1 MDLLERESHLAQ
13 LHEHLQEVR
22 QGHGRVVMVGGEAG
36 VGKTSLMQQFQA
48 TLLGQVPVFHAS
60 CDALS
65 TPAPVG
71 PARDLAPALGVAVG
85 SYHDEQGRDALFRAV
100 HAVLANRATPLVLI
114 GEDAHWADSVS
125 LEFVR
130 FMARRI
136 GEMPCLF
143 LLTYRDDELGAEHPL
158 RLTLGDLATTRTVHR
173 IHLDPLSLAAVQ
185 ELAQPAQRDAAQLHQ
200 LTGGNPFFVTEVLAA
215 GDERVPGTVSDAVL
229 ARASRLTPEARAVLD
244 IAAVIGGRIDPELV
258 LAVAGP
264 VSDDLDRC
272 IVSGLLHLERDRL
285 RFRHEL
291 VRVAILEAIPPLRRR
306 LLHGRVLRMVRD
318 GSVASRDLAVLAHH
332 AEAAGDR
339 EAVLAFAGQAAEQ
352 AAALHAH
359 REAAAQYARA
369 LRFGD
374 DLPPQDRATLLE
386 AHALA
391 NYLCDQG
398 DTAIT
403 SRREAILLRRALGD
417 HLREGDDLRWLSRH
431 YWYQGQGAEAE
442 AAAMDAVRLLETLPP
457 GRELAM
463 AYSTVAQLRMLAD
476 DDTEAMAWGERAL
489 AQAEAVGD
497 VETAIHALCTIG
509 TSRRDHDDAR
519 GTQELEQSLRLAI
532 EQRFPDHAGRAL
544 SNLAWGAT
552 TQMALPLA
560 RERIAAGLA
569 YTTEHDLQGYR
580 VYLLSMQAMVRL
592 HSGEWAE
599 GMADAHEVWR
609 GPERSPL
616 ARIVAL
622 TALGRMHARR
632 GEAAAAAAVLDDAL
646 ALAQPTGQL
655 LRLGPV
661 TMARAEAALLADR
674 PDEARRELLAIAPL
688 VQERGWPWLRSE
700 CAWLLWQCGERE
712 ASSADV
718 MPPVAMQ
725 FAGDWAG
732 AAAAWRAL
740 GCPYDAALAQLQ
752 ADDVEAV
759 RQGAATLTALGAN
772 AALALGSER
781 LRRYGVRDQAVRR
794 GPRPSTQAH
803 PAGLTQR
810 EAEILALLG
819 EGLRNAQIAERLYL
833 TPKTVSHHLSA
844 IYAKLGVSNR
854 LEAAQAA
861 QQRGISSPP
870 I

>member
-1 MDLLERESHLAQ
+1 MDLLERASHLAQ
-13 LHEHLQEVR
+13 LHEHLQAAQEGR
-22 QGHGRVVMVGGEAG
+22 GRVVMVGGEAG
-36 VGKTSLMQQFQA
+36 VGKTSLMQRFQA
-48 TLLGQVPVFHAS
+48 DVQGQVPVFNAS

-71 PARDLAPALGVAVG
+71 PARDLAPALGVSVG

-100 HAVLANRATPLVLI
+100 HEALANRETPLVLI

-136 GEMPCLF
+136 GEMPFLF
-143 LLTYRDDELGAEHPL
+143 LITYRDDELSTEHPL
-158 RLTLGDLATTRTVHR
+158 RLTLGDLATTKTVHR
-173 IHLDPLSLAAVQ
+173 IHLDPLSLEAVR
-185 ELAQPAQRDAAQLHQ
+185 ELAHPAQRDAAQLHH

-215 GDERVPGTVSDAVL
+215 GDERVPSTVSDAVL
-229 ARASRLTPEARAVLD
+229 ARAARLAAETRAVLD
-244 IAAVIGGRIDPELV
+244 IAAVIGGRIDPDLV

-264 VSDDLDRC
+264 VSDELDRC
-272 IVSGLLHLERDRL
+272 IVAGLLYLERGHL

-306 LLHGRVLRMVRD
+306 LLHGCVLSMLREREVTSHD
-318 GSVASRDLAVLAHH
+318 FAVLAHH
-332 AEAAGDR
+332 AEAAGDG
-339 EAVLAFAGQAAEQ
+339 EAVLSFAVQAAEQ
-352 AAALHAH
+352 AAALHAY

-374 DLPPQDRATLLE
+374 ALPAEERATLLE
-386 AHALA
+386 RYAHAS
-391 NYLCDQG
+391 YLCDQG
-398 DTAIT
+398 DTAIAA
-403 SRREAILLRRALGD
+403 RQEAILLRRALGD
-417 HLREGDDLRWLSRH
+417 RLREGDDLRWLSRH
-431 YWYQGQGAEAE
+431 YWYHGQGAAAE

-476 DDTEAMAWGERAL
+476 DEAEAMAWGERAL
-489 AQAEAVGD
+489 ALAEAVGD
-497 VETAIHALCTIG
+497 GETTIHALCTIG
-509 TSRRDHDDAR
+509 TSRWNHDKAR
-519 GTQELEQSLRLAI
+519 GTQELEQSLQLAI
-532 EQRFPDHAGRAL
+532 AHRLPDHAGRAL
-544 SNLAWGAT
+544 SNLAWGAST
-552 TQMALPLA
+552 HLDLPQA

-569 YTTEHDLQGYR
+569 YTTEHDLHGYR
-580 VYLLSMQAMVRL
+580 AYLLAIRATVRL

-599 GMADAHEVWR
+599 GLADAHEVWQ

-622 TALGRMHARR
+622 TALGRILARR
-632 GEAAAAAAVLDDAL
+632 GEASEAEAVLDEAL

-661 TMARAEAALLADR
+661 AMARAEAALLAGNR
-674 PDEARRELLAIAPL
+674 EEARQELLAIAPL

-700 CAWLLWQCGERE
+700 CAWLLWQSGAR
-712 ASSADV
+712 AMPSAAL
-718 MPPVAMQ
+718 MQPVALQ
-725 FAGDWAG
+725 IDGDWAG
-732 AAAAWRAL
+732 AATAWQAL
-740 GCPYDAALAQLQ
+740 GCPYDAALAQVQ
-752 ADDVEAV
+752 TDDPELM
-759 RQGAATLTALGAN
+759 RQGATTLAELGAH
-772 AALALGSER
+772 AVLALVSER
-781 LRRYGVRDQAVRR
+781 LRSYGVRDLPPLRR

-810 EAEILALLG
+810 EAEILTLLG
-819 EGLRNAQIAERLYL
+819 EGLRNAQIAERLFL

-861 QQRGISSPP
+861 QQRGLATP
-870 I
+870 